1 MLQELNQTF
10 TEEQKKD
17 NLRLAI
23 KALRENPKKAMHMM
37 QDNAGGRCCLCV
49 MAHVA
54 EDIMGYDR
62 GELCGSITPRFDMSA
77 VFGTRVMKPPGN
89 FVGDPTNVVI
99 GGVVASSYNDGDGYR
114 DGIKPLSHTEIADML
129 EKEYL
134 TN

>member
-54 EDIMGYDR
+54 EDIMGYERD
-62 GELCGSITPRFDMSA
+62 ELCGIMNPRFDMSA
-77 VFGTRVMKPPGN
+77 VFGTRAMQPIGN

-99 GGVVASSYNDGDGYR
+99 GGVVASRYNDGDSYR
-114 DGIKPLSHTEIADML
+114 EGIKPLSHAEIADML

-134 TN
+134 TD

>member
-23 KALRENPKKAMHMM
+23 KALRDNPKKAMDTM

-62 GELCGSITPRFDMSA
+62 GELCGIMTPRFDMSA
-77 VFGTRVMKPPGN
+77 VFGTRAIQPTGN

-99 GGVVASSYNDGDGYR
+99 GEVVASRYNDGDTYIG
-114 DGIKPLSHTEIADML
+114 GLKPLAHVEIADML

-134 TN
+134 TD